1 MRNWFTGSVNAVNK
15 SADIFEISESA
26 KDINNCNFGINQKN
40 ILLMNQ
46 DTTTI
51 SKTKHEQVLDTVN
64 EVIDILDNL
73 GIAHVNIQDE
83 SLNGRT
89 IRIDNK
95 DVFNFGSC
103 SYLGLE
109 RHPEIIAG
117 VKDAVERYGSQ
128 FSSSRAYSTVT
139 LYKEAEDLLEKMF
152 DRPVLLAP
160 TVTLGHLSNIPVL
173 VGDRDAVI
181 MDIQVHN
188 CVQTACQLLKARG
201 VHTELIRH
209 NNMQSLE
216 ERIIDLK
223 DKYDRIWYMA
233 DGVYS
238 MYGDFLP
245 INELYNFLDKYEQFH
260 LYVDDAHGT
269 GWCGPN
275 GGGYVLSQKP
285 HHDRLYLVAGLAK
298 SFAACGGVLVYP
310 DEKIK
315 RKVRNCG
322 GTMIFS
328 GPVQPPMLGA
338 IIESAKLHLSKEI
351 VTYQQ
356 ELQKR
361 MEYFID
367 LCKEFDL
374 PLIEESHSPI
384 FFIGVGKPGVGFNMV
399 RRILNNGYFI
409 NISVYPSVPYKNTG
423 LRIPITVNNTF
434 EDIHGLLTVIK
445 EQLPLALND
454 NGANMQDIY
463 KAFKMNR

>member
-1 MRNWFTGSVNAVNK
+1 
-15 SADIFEISESA
+15 
-26 KDINNCNFGINQKN
+26 
-40 ILLMNQ
+40 MN
-46 DTTTI
+46 TETNTLI
-51 SKTKHEQVLDTVN
+51 KTKHEQVLDTVN
-64 EVIDILDNL
+64 EIIDILDNL
-73 GIAHVNIQDE
+73 GIAHVNIEDE

-89 IRIDNK
+89 IRIDDK
-95 DVFNFGSC
+95 DITNFGSC

-109 RHPEIIAG
+109 KHPKIIEG
-117 VKDAVERYGSQ
+117 VIDAVQRYGSQ

-139 LYKEAEDLLEKMF
+139 LYKEAEDLLEQVF
-152 DRPVLLAP
+152 ERPVLLAP

-181 MDIQVHN
+181 MDLQVHN

-209 NNMQSLE
+209 NRMDSLE
-216 ERIIDLK
+216 ERIIELK
-223 DKYDRIWYMA
+223 DKHEKIWYMA

-245 INELYNFLDKYEQFH
+245 VDQLYYLLDKYEQFN

-269 GWCGPN
+269 GWCGKN
-275 GGGYVLSQKP
+275 GGGYLVSQKP
-285 HHDRLYLVAGLAK
+285 LRDRVYLVAGLAK
-298 SFAACGGVLVYP
+298 SFAACGGVLVFP
-310 DEKIK
+310 NEKEK

-338 IIESAKLHLSKEI
+338 IIASAKLHLSREI
-351 VTYQQ
+351 INLQK

-361 MEYFID
+361 MDYFID
-367 LCKEFDL
+367 TCKAFDL

-399 RRILNNGYFI
+399 RRILNQGYFI

-434 EDIHGLLTVIK
+434 EDIYGLLTVIK
-445 EQLPLALND
+445 EQLPNALKD
-454 NGANMQDIY
+454 NNSNMQDIY
-463 KAFKMNR
+463 KAFKIAR